1 MAVAAQGVTGVRRSA
16 EEINYLEEN
25 MKQIVTC
32 GTRIFA
38 FRNHAKLAG
47 VAAAAVLAFTAFGL
61 GDARAAFDIKDLS
74 CTTDPFGVHVDV
86 SGLGGTN
93 ICIEGSATL
102 NLDCAC
108 VGGGGNCPSDAKKQ
122 TIPVDTQAGL
132 SVEPKNGRVN
142 TTFTLPISISDGLC
156 TEPQCG
162 SGQDT
167 KLIQWDTQ
175 PSPPGSPA
183 TFTVCTTVQPAG
195 QPCTCAGAPT
205 RGDLPETTTCGP
217 TSDIV
222 FSGKKDS
229 CLRLF

>member
-1 MAVAAQGVTGVRRSA
+1 MSIKTW
-16 EEINYLEEN
+16 
-25 MKQIVTC
+25 
-32 GTRIFA
+32 
-38 FRNHAKLAG
+38 AKLAG
-47 VAAAAVLAFTAFGL
+47 VALAAAVTIGAFAPGE
-61 GDARAAFDIKDLS
+61 ARAAFNVKDFS

-86 SGLGGTN
+86 SGLGNTN
-93 ICIEGSATL
+93 VCVDGSVTL

-122 TIPVDTQAGL
+122 TIPVSSQAGQ

-162 SGQDT
+162 GGQDT
-167 KLIQWDTQ
+167 KLIQWDTS
-175 PSPPGSPA
+175 PSPPGMPA
-183 TFTVCTTVQPAG
+183 TFRVCTTTEPGG
-195 QPCTCAGAPT
+195 QPCTCDGQPLL
-205 RGDLPETTTCGP
+205 DTTTCGP

-222 FSGKKDS
+222 FPGKKGS